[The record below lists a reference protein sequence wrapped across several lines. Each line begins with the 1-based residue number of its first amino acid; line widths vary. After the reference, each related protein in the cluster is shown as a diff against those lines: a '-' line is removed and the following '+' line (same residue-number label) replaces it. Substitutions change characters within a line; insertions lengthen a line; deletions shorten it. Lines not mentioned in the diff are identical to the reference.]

1 VHEASLMRGL
11 MAKLES
17 LANDQHAK
25 RVKRV
30 RVWLG
35 AFSHFSAEHFR
46 EHFELASRGTVA
58 EDALLDIEVSTNIA
72 DPRAQDVIL
81 ESLDVEVGG

>member
-1 VHEASLMRGL
+1 MHEASLMRGL

-25 RVKRV
+25 RVKSV

-46 EHFELASRGTVA
+46 EHFDQASRGTVA
-58 EDALLDIEVSTNIA
+58 ENALLDIEVSSDIT
-72 DPRAQDVIL
+72 DPRALDVIL
-81 ESLDVEVGG
+81 ESIDVEVAG

>member
-1 VHEASLMRGL
+1 MHEASLMRGL
-11 MAKLES
+11 ISKLEA
-17 LANDQHAK
+17 LAQEQQAK

-46 EHFELASRGTVA
+46 EHFEHASRATVA
-58 EDALLDIEVSTNIA
+58 ENAALDIDVSTDTA
-72 DPRAQDVIL
+72 DPRAHDVIL
-81 ESLDVEVGG
+81 ESIDVEVAG